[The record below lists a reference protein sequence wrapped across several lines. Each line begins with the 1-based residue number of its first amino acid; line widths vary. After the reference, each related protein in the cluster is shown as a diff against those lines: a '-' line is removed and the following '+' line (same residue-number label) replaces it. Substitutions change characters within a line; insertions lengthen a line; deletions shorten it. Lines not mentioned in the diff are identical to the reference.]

1 MASIQRYK
9 LKNGSCRYRVWYTTP
24 DNKRKSKCGFKLKA
38 DAEHWKATTLV
49 DIANGSYVDA
59 DLGKKTISALSNHW
73 LENKRGIVKPKYYY
87 DLETALRVHV
97 IPKWG
102 SCQLGA
108 IKASA
113 VQSWVSGLSQKRS
126 ATVVFR
132 AYGCLKGICEMAIMD
147 NLIKAN
153 PCSNIQLP
161 KKSHKQRTYLTP
173 EQVMA
178 LANAS
183 GKYKTL
189 ILVLGFCGL
198 RWGEAS
204 ALRVEDI
211 DVINNRINIHR
222 NYVRF
227 GKTHSEGTPKTWE
240 NRSVPVPLYVMGE
253 LKKEIQGKT
262 SNRLVFEE
270 WEGEHLREQSRKD
283 KGWYSRAIVAASVP
297 SLTIHDL
304 RHTAASIAV
313 SAGANVKCVQK
324 MLGHKN
330 ASMTLD
336 TYADLFDTD
345 LDNVAMRINNVIE
358 GLNVQ

>member
-1 MASIQRYK
+1 MASIQRYN
-9 LKNGSCRYRVWYTTP
+9 LKNGSYRYRVWYTTP

-38 DAEHWKATTLV
+38 DAERWKATILV
-49 DIANGSYVDA
+49 DIASGSYIDA
-59 DLGKKTISALSNHW
+59 NLDKKTISALSNHW
-73 LENKRGIVKPKYYY
+73 LENKKGIVKPKYYY
-87 DLETALRVHV
+87 DLESALRVHV

-102 SCQLGA
+102 SYQLGS

-113 VQSWVSGLSQKRS
+113 VQSWVSRLSQERS
-126 ATVVFR
+126 ATVVLR

-161 KKSHKQRTYLTP
+161 KKRRKKRTYLTP

-183 GKYKTL
+183 DRYRTL
-189 ILVLGFCGL
+189 ILVFGFCGL

-211 DVINNRINIHR
+211 DTINNRINVRR

-227 GKTHSEGTPKTWE
+227 GKIHSEGAPKTWE
-240 NRSVPVPLYVMGE
+240 NRSVPVPSYVMGE
-253 LKKEIQGKT
+253 IKKEIQGKL
-262 SNRLVFEE
+262 SDRLVFEE
-270 WEGEHLREQSRKD
+270 WEGEYLHEQRRGKN
-283 KGWYSRAIVAASVP
+283 GWYSHAIADAGIP

-304 RHTAASIAV
+304 RHTAASIAI

-345 LDNVAMRINNVIE
+345 LDNVAMRINDVIE

>member
-1 MASIQRYK
+1 MAYIQRYN
-9 LKNGSCRYRVWYTTP
+9 LKNGSYRYRVWYTTP
-24 DNKRKSKCGFKLKA
+24 DNKRKSKCGFRLKG
-38 DAEHWKATTLV
+38 DAERWKATTLV
-49 DIANGSYVDA
+49 DITNGSYINA
-59 DLGKKTISALSNHW
+59 DLGKKTISTLSNQW
-73 LENKRGIVKPKYYY
+73 LENKKGIIKPKYYY

-97 IPKWG
+97 MPRWG

-113 VQSWVSGLSQKRS
+113 VQSWVSDLSQRRS
-126 ATVVFR
+126 ATVTLR

-147 NLIKAN
+147 NLIKVN

-161 KKSHKQRTYLTP
+161 KKRRKQRTYLTP
-173 EQVMA
+173 KQVVA

-183 GKYKTL
+183 GRYKTL
-189 ILVLGFCGL
+189 ILVFGFCGL
-198 RWGEAS
+198 RWGEAC

-227 GKTHSEGTPKTWE
+227 GKTHAEGAPKTWE
-240 NRSVPVPLYVMGE
+240 NRSVPVPSYVMND
-253 LKKEIQGKT
+253 LKKEIQSK
-262 SNRLVFEE
+262 SPNRLVFEE
-270 WEGEHLREQSRKD
+270 WEGEHLHEQNRTGN
-283 KGWYSRAIVAASVP
+283 GWYSRAIAAACVP

-304 RHTAASIAV
+304 RHTAASIAI
-313 SAGANVKCVQK
+313 SSGANVKVVQK

-330 ASMTLD
+330 AAMTLD

-345 LDNVAMRINNVIE
+345 LDNVATRVNSVIE